1 MKNNSKK
8 IKPFFRIKKEQYLKM
23 NKKIA
28 DIYGTMGYSNEPLY
42 KYDWIDEN
50 IMDYEGI
57 SDLATK
63 FNIKKSTVIAITKAI
78 TESAAYQ
85 RTSQKSMMATRSTT
99 IISPENQDEE
109 FEKKFRDSEAL
120 IQTRQTHMREVADV
134 AKIISNGLGLND
146 DFAYLMGLLH
156 DIGHTWNGHS
166 GERML
171 SAVARL
177 KNCGYIVHNA
187 MGAYI
192 LERENIIE
200 LAVKQVRQFNSTVKE
215 DEIKEFM
222 RYVIDGVV
230 SHNGEGTVGKIVPE
244 EKTTD
249 DMVSELRKCFTEKGY
264 DKKIMPATLEGA
276 IIRYADI
283 IAYTRSDIMDGFRL
297 RDVNGNKIMQEFDDD
312 YLAIIGTVLAR
323 ENNYTKMLTLENKF
337 LIELYALQ
345 EKIEK
350 IEKIE
355 TTINGKEGNT
365 ETKKELEFR
374 KKEREMIQAKYEEF
388 CKYKI
393 EYAREYISRIKP
405 KSKVKEEVTQMMQ
418 NAFIKDLIETSK
430 DQAYITMSPLMRR
443 TFFAL
448 RDLNARKIVPYTRR
462 GFEADKLPIATK
474 ALVEEFSEI
483 LKDTGIAYYA
493 IPEEERKKMKLAKP
507 NIEKNETKKQ
517 EIELNKKTNYDRK
530 IKHYYENLSQEKT
543 DEMYFN
549 CVEAI
554 KDLTKHD
561 IRIALGEE
569 IYDGELAEIY
579 EAEKIIP
586 IKKKINEAGKK
597 IDEMTE
603 RDREILY
610 EVILEERMKDIE
622 TVLADKM
629 AIDYIGGMTDKTII
643 SVLIEKNIMSK
654 KEFNDGYGRPVP
666 GNQETDKGLEKL
678 QNAFKEFEK
687 MILPDDEQEISL

>member
-1 MKNNSKK
+1 MENSAKK
-8 IKPFFRIKKEQYLKM
+8 IKPFFRMKKEQYFEM

-28 DIYGTMGYSNEPLY
+28 NIYGTMGYSNKPLY
-42 KYDWIDEN
+42 DYKEMDED
-50 IMDYEGI
+50 IMDYNGI
-57 SDLATK
+57 SKFATK
-63 FNIKKSTVIAITKAI
+63 FNIKKSTIIAITKAI

-85 RTSQKSMMATRSTT
+85 RASLKSMMATRSTT

-109 FEKKFRDSEAL
+109 FEKIFRDSEAL
-120 IQTRQTHMREVADV
+120 IQTRQTHMREVAEV
-134 AKIISNGLGLND
+134 AEMISNGLGLND
-146 DFAYLMGLLH
+146 DLAYNTGLVH
-156 DIGHTWNGHS
+156 DIGHTFNGHL
-166 GERML
+166 GERIL
-171 SAVARL
+171 STIARL

-200 LAVKQVRQFNSTVKE
+200 MAYKQVKQFNSTVKE

-230 SHNGEGTVGKIVPE
+230 SHNGEGTIGKIVPE
-244 EKTTD
+244 TKTTD
-249 DMVSELRKCFTEKGY
+249 DMVIELRKCFTEKGY

-297 RDVNGNKIMQEFDDD
+297 RDVNGNKILKGFDDD

-323 ENNYTKMLTLENKF
+323 ENNYTKMLTLENKL

-345 EKIEK
+345 EKIEE
-350 IEKIE
+350 IEKINE
-355 TTINGKEGNT
+355 KDRNP
-365 ETKKELEFR
+365 ETKKELELI

-388 CKYKI
+388 CRYKI
-393 EYAREYISRIKP
+393 EYAKEYISRIKP

-430 DQAYITMSPLMRR
+430 DKQYITMSPLIRR

-474 ALVEEFSEI
+474 ALVEEFSEA
-483 LKDTGIAYYA
+483 LKDTGISYYA

-507 NIEKNETKKQ
+507 DKEKNEAKKQ
-517 EIELNKKTNYDRK
+517 EIELGEKTNYERK
-530 IKHYYENLSQEKT
+530 IMHYYENLSSEKIK
-543 DEMYFN
+543 EIYFN

-554 KDLTKHD
+554 KDATKHD
-561 IRIALGEE
+561 IKIALGEE
-569 IYDGELAEIY
+569 QYDGELAEIY
-579 EAEKIIP
+579 ANEKIIP
-586 IKKKINEAGKK
+586 IKRKINETGKK

-603 RDREILY
+603 KDKEMLY
-610 EVILEERMKDIE
+610 EEIVKERMKDIE
-622 TVLADKM
+622 TVLANKM
-629 AIDYIGGMTDKTII
+629 AIDYIGGMTDTTIN
-643 SVLIEKNIMSK
+643 SLLIEKNIMSK
-654 KEFNDGYGRPVP
+654 KEFIEGYGRPAP
-666 GNQETDKGLEKL
+666 GKQETDRGVANL
-678 QNAFKEFEK
+678 QKAFGTFEK